1 MGGRRR
7 LPAVAAMLDSLTPVP
22 GVPSQPAYRWE
33 DEGKRF
39 VQEPRKSAP
48 GLDSL
53 LTWAFRAG
61 ASRIGFQPGHP
72 VWVRGDG
79 RN

>member
-1 MGGRRR
+1 
-7 LPAVAAMLDSLTPVP
+7 MLDSLTPVP

-48 GLDSL
+48 GLELAIDLGVPRRCLADRVS
-53 LTWAFRAG
+53 ARSPGVGSG
-61 ASRIGFQPGHP
+61 AWPQLPRH
-72 VWVRGDG
+72 
-79 RN
+79 